1 MATCVVLCCVAFEQI
16 FAAYYLSI
24 NEFILS
30 VVILQLLQNDS
41 HLVFSFELELQL
53 SVLGH

>member
-1 MATCVVLCCVAFEQI
+1 MATCAVLCCVAFEQI

-24 NEFILS
+24 NEFISS

-41 HLVFSFELELQL
+41 HLVFRFELELQL